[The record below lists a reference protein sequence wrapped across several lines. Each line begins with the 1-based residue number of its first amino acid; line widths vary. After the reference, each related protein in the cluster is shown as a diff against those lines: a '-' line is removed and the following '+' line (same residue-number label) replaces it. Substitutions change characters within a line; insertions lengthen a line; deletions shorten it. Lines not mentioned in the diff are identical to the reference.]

1 MPLVSSAGEESPVE
15 MLRGPTVLVID
26 DEQAS
31 RIGLRRVLVAAG
43 YQFVGASTGTEA
55 LERMGTEKCEMIIL
69 DPALTDMDGSALIRL
84 IRRQSLIP
92 ILVLSA
98 SGDERSKVRAFDLG
112 ADDYV
117 TKPFAEEELLARL
130 RTAFR
135 HRFQA
140 RGERPLF
147 VSGDLV
153 VDLVCRDVRL
163 RGRRVMLTRLEY
175 NVLSVLVRYAGR
187 VLTHRQLTR
196 EIWGESIPGTLQ
208 PLRVI
213 IGVLRRKIEADPAR
227 PRYILTETRVRYRL
241 AVRERA
247 ADPAAATAEDR
258 ISLG

>member
-1 MPLVSSAGEESPVE
+1 
-15 MLRGPTVLVID
+15 MLRGSTILVID
-26 DEQAS
+26 DEPAS
-31 RIGLRRVLVAAG
+31 RIGLRKVLVAAG
-43 YQFVGASTGTEA
+43 YQFAGASTGTEA
-55 LERMGTEKCEMIIL
+55 LERMRTEKFEMIIL
-69 DPALTDMDGSALIRL
+69 YPALTNMDGFALIRL
-84 IRRQSLIP
+84 LRRQSLIP

-98 SGDERSKVRAFDLG
+98 SDDERSKVRAFELG

-117 TKPFAEEELLARL
+117 TKPFAEGELLARL

-140 RGERPLF
+140 RGEQPLF

-153 VDLVCRDVRL
+153 VDLVRRDVRL
-163 RGRRVMLTRLEY
+163 QGRRVVLTRLEY
-175 NVLSVLVRYAGR
+175 KVLSVLVRYAGR

-213 IGVLRRKIEADPAR
+213 IGLLRRKIEENPAR
-227 PRYILTETRVRYRL
+227 PRYILTETRVGYRL

-247 ADPAAATAEDR
+247 TDPAATVEDR
-258 ISLG
+258 ISVG